1 MADNSIITAAQNV
14 AVAINNLVKATYALN
29 GAATSTTYAGGTT
42 TQITIGSGR
51 LNNVTITVDAAVSVD
66 IYNSKATSL
75 ITAAN
80 LLATVDAS
88 TLGTIVLNKNYSD
101 GLVLV
106 VGAAA
111 EANITYSPS

>member
-1 MADNSIITAAQNV
+1 MSDNSIITAAQNI

-51 LNNVTITVDAAVSVD
+51 LNNVTVTVDAAVSVS
-66 IYNSKATSL
+66 IYNAKATSL
-75 ITAAN
+75 ITASN
-80 LLATVDAS
+80 LLAIVDAS
-88 TLGTIVLNKNYSD
+88 STGTTVLNKNYSE

-111 EANITYSPS
+111 EANVTYSPS